1 MHNGTLVVRGCI
13 TKGAL
18 CFSWCTQIALKDQTA
33 DAQIVRVYKIWV
45 HVCWYLILVEVNVTK
60 FALLEAVH
68 QIHLL
73 IGQTDIRARHL
84 VMDRAPGKETE
95 KKVMCQHQ
103 DQHQLLGLLFS
114 CESHRDRRAVRQ
126 KNIILRYLETS

>member
-1 MHNGTLVVRGCI
+1 M
-13 TKGAL
+13 
-18 CFSWCTQIALKDQTA
+18 
-33 DAQIVRVYKIWV
+33 WV
-45 HVCWYLILVEVNVTK
+45 HVCWYLILIEVNVTK

-103 DQHQLLGLLFS
+103 GQHQLEGLLFS